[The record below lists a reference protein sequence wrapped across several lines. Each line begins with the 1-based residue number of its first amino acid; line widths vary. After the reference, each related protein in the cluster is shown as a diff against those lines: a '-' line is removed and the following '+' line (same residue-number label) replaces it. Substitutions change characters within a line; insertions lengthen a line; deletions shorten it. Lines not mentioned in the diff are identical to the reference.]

1 MTNQNVIVSDRNP
14 ILGSKTITVSVSKSP
29 LFSSPPTYFTF
40 PRRKFLELLEAA
52 DKNNNNKNNL
62 GAGKISSWVDSM
74 RDSSPTRLRSSSRD
88 SDSDNDEKTSWIVRF
103 PSALNMFDKI
113 MNAAKGKQ
121 IVMFLDYDG
130 TLSPIVED
138 PDKAYITHEMREV
151 VKDVALNFPTAIVT
165 GRSIDKVRAFVK
177 LNEIY
182 YAGSHGMDI
191 EGPTNE
197 NSYGESNQ
205 GVLFQPAREFVPMIE
220 KVHFEAFITF
230 TNVVKILEKKTKCI
244 PGAMVENNKF
254 CLSVHFRRVDE
265 KIWAALAEQVKSVL
279 VDYPKL
285 KLTQGRKVL
294 EIRPTIKW
302 DKGQALN
309 FLLRSLGFEHSEN
322 VVPVYIGDDRTDEDA
337 FKVLREKGQGF
348 GILVS
353 KVPKETNASYS
364 LQDPSQVNEFL
375 KRLVDW
381 KRKTVGEE

>member
-1 MTNQNVIVSDRNP
+1 MMNQNVIVSDRKA
-14 ILGSKTITVSVSKSP
+14 ILGSKTITVSNSP

-40 PRRKFLELLEAA
+40 PRHKFLELLEAA
-52 DKNNNNKNNL
+52 DKNSNSINKNNL
-62 GAGKISSWVDSM
+62 GAGKIASWVDSM
-74 RDSSPTRLRSSSRD
+74 RDSSPTRLRPSSRD
-88 SDSDNDEKTSWIVRF
+88 SVSDNDHKTSWIVRF
-103 PSALNMFDKI
+103 PSALNMFDEI
-113 MNAAKGKQ
+113 VNAAKGKQ

-151 VKDVALNFPTAIVT
+151 VKNVALNFPTAIVT
-165 GRSIDKVRAFVK
+165 GRSIDKVRGFVK
-177 LNEIY
+177 LDEIY

-191 EGPTNE
+191 EGPTSE
-197 NSYGESNQ
+197 YAYGGESNQ
-205 GVLFQPAREFVPMIE
+205 GVLFQPAREFVPTIE
-220 KVHFEAFITF
+220 KVY
-230 TNVVKILEKKTKCI
+230 KILEEKTKWI

-265 KIWAALAEQVKSVL
+265 KRWTGLAEQVKSVL
-279 VDYPKL
+279 IDYPQL

-302 DKGQALN
+302 DKGQALI
-309 FLLRSLGFEHSEN
+309 FLLKSLGFEKSED

-337 FKVLREKGQGF
+337 FKVLRERGQGF

-375 KRLVDW
+375 RRLVEW
-381 KRKTVGEE
+381 KRKTVGEA

>member
-1 MTNQNVIVSDRNP
+1 MMNQNVIVSDRKP
-14 ILGSKTITVSVSKSP
+14 ILGSKTITVSGSSSP
-29 LFSSPPTYFTF
+29 MFSSPPTYFTF

-52 DKNNNNKNNL
+52 DKNSTNINKNNL
-62 GAGKISSWVDSM
+62 GAGKIASWVDSM
-74 RDSSPTRLRSSSRD
+74 RDSSPTRIRSSSHD
-88 SDSDNDEKTSWIVRF
+88 SSDNDHKTSWIVQF
-103 PSALNMFDKI
+103 PSALNKFDEI
-113 MNAAKGKQ
+113 VNAAKGKQ

-151 VKDVALNFPTAIVT
+151 VKNVALNFPTAIVT
-165 GRSIDKVRAFVK
+165 GRSIDKVRGFVK
-177 LNEIY
+177 LDEIY

-197 NSYGESNQ
+197 YAYGESNQ

-220 KVHFEAFITF
+220 KLF
-230 TNVVKILEKKTKCI
+230 KILEEKTKWI

-265 KIWAALAEQVKSVL
+265 KRWTALAEQVKSVL
-279 VDYPKL
+279 IDFPQL

-309 FLLRSLGFEHSEN
+309 FLLKSLGFEKSED

-337 FKVLREKGQGF
+337 FKVLRERGQGF

-375 KRLVDW
+375 RRLVEW
-381 KRKTVGEE
+381 KRKTFEEA

>member
-1 MTNQNVIVSDRNP
+1 MMNQNVIVSDRKP
-14 ILGSKTITVSVSKSP
+14 ILGSKTITVSGSSSP
-29 LFSSPPTYFTF
+29 MFSSPPTYFTF

-52 DKNNNNKNNL
+52 DKNSTNINKNNL
-62 GAGKISSWVDSM
+62 GAGKIASWVDSM
-74 RDSSPTRLRSSSRD
+74 RDSSPTRIRSSSHD
-88 SDSDNDEKTSWIVRF
+88 SSDNDHKTSWIVQF
-103 PSALNMFDKI
+103 PSALNKFDEI
-113 MNAAKGKQ
+113 VNAAKGKQ

-151 VKDVALNFPTAIVT
+151 VKNVALNFPTAIVT
-165 GRSIDKVRAFVK
+165 GRSIDKVRGFVK
-177 LNEIY
+177 LDEIY

-197 NSYGESNQ
+197 YAYGESNQ

-220 KVHFEAFITF
+220 KLF
-230 TNVVKILEKKTKCI
+230 KILEEKTKWI

-265 KIWAALAEQVKSVL
+265 KRWTALAEQVKSVL
-279 VDYPKL
+279 IDFPQL
-285 KLTQGRKVL
+285 KLTQG
-294 EIRPTIKW
+294 
-302 DKGQALN
+302 
-309 FLLRSLGFEHSEN
+309 FEKSED

-337 FKVLREKGQGF
+337 FKVLRERGQGF

-375 KRLVDW
+375 RRLVEW
-381 KRKTVGEE
+381 KRKTFEEA

>member
-1 MTNQNVIVSDRNP
+1 MMNQNVIVSDRKA
-14 ILGSKTITVSVSKSP
+14 ILGSKTITVSNSP

-40 PRRKFLELLEAA
+40 PRHKFLELLEAA
-52 DKNNNNKNNL
+52 DKNSNNINKNNL
-62 GAGKISSWVDSM
+62 GAGKIASWVDSM

-88 SDSDNDEKTSWIVRF
+88 SVSDNDHKTSWIVRF

-113 MNAAKGKQ
+113 VNAAKGKQ

-151 VKDVALNFPTAIVT
+151 VKNVALNFPTAIVT
-165 GRSIDKVRAFVK
+165 GRSIDKVRGFVK

-191 EGPTNE
+191 EGPTSE
-197 NSYGESNQ
+197 YAYGGESNQ

-220 KVHFEAFITF
+220 KVY
-230 TNVVKILEKKTKCI
+230 KILEEKTKWI

-265 KIWAALAEQVKSVL
+265 KRWTGLAEQVKSVL
-279 VDYPKL
+279 IDYPQL

-309 FLLRSLGFEHSEN
+309 FLLKSLGFEKSED

-337 FKVLREKGQGF
+337 FKVLRERGQGF

-375 KRLVDW
+375 RRLVEW
-381 KRKTVGEE
+381 KRKTVGEA

>member
-1 MTNQNVIVSDRNP
+1 MMNQNVIVSDRKA
-14 ILGSKTITVSVSKSP
+14 ILGSKTITVSNSP

-40 PRRKFLELLEAA
+40 PRHKFLEILEAA
-52 DKNNNNKNNL
+52 DKNSNSINKNNL
-62 GAGKISSWVDSM
+62 GAGKIASWVDSM
-74 RDSSPTRLRSSSRD
+74 RDSSPTRLRPSSRD
-88 SDSDNDEKTSWIVRF
+88 SVSDNDHKTSWIVRF
-103 PSALNMFDKI
+103 PSALNMFDEI
-113 MNAAKGKQ
+113 VNAAKGKQ

-151 VKDVALNFPTAIVT
+151 VKNVALNFPTAIVT
-165 GRSIDKVRAFVK
+165 GRSIDKVRGFVK
-177 LNEIY
+177 LDEIY

-191 EGPTNE
+191 EGPTSE
-197 NSYGESNQ
+197 YAYGGESNQ
-205 GVLFQPAREFVPMIE
+205 GVLFQPAREFVPTIE
-220 KVHFEAFITF
+220 KVY
-230 TNVVKILEKKTKCI
+230 KILEEKTKWI

-265 KIWAALAEQVKSVL
+265 KRWTGLAEQVKSVL
-279 VDYPKL
+279 IDYPQL

-302 DKGQALN
+302 DKGQALI
-309 FLLRSLGFEHSEN
+309 FLLKSLGFEKSED

-337 FKVLREKGQGF
+337 FKVLRERGQGF

-375 KRLVDW
+375 RRLVEW
-381 KRKTVGEE
+381 KRKTVGEA

>member
-1 MTNQNVIVSDRNP
+1 MMNQNVIVSDRKP
-14 ILGSKTITVSVSKSP
+14 ILGSVSVSNSP

-52 DKNNNNKNNL
+52 DKNSNKNNL
-62 GAGKISSWVDSM
+62 GAGKIASWVDSM
-74 RDSSPTRLRSSSRD
+74 RDSSPTRLRSSPHD
-88 SDSDNDEKTSWIVRF
+88 SVLDNDHKTSWTVRF
-103 PSALNMFDKI
+103 PSALNMFDEI
-113 MNAAKGKQ
+113 VNVANGKQ

-130 TLSPIVED
+130 TLSPIVAD

-151 VKDVALNFPTAIVT
+151 VKNVALNFPTAIVT
-165 GRSIDKVRAFVK
+165 GRSIDKVRSFVK

-197 NSYGESNQ
+197 YAYGDESNQ

-220 KVHFEAFITF
+220 KVF
-230 TNVVKILEKKTKCI
+230 KILEEKTKWI

-265 KIWAALAEQVKSVL
+265 KRWTGLAEQVKSVL
-279 VDYPKL
+279 IDYPQL

-302 DKGQALN
+302 DKGQALI
-309 FLLRSLGFEHSEN
+309 FLLKSLGFEKSED
-322 VVPVYIGDDRTDEDA
+322 VVPVYIGDDVTDEDA
-337 FKVLREKGQGF
+337 FKVLRERGHGF

-364 LQDPSQVNEFL
+364 LEDPSQVNEFL
-375 KRLVDW
+375 KRLVEW
-381 KRKTVGEE
+381 KRKGKTDGEA

>member
-1 MTNQNVIVSDRNP
+1 MMNQNVIVTDRKP
-14 ILGSKTITVSVSKSP
+14 ILSSKTITVSNSP
-29 LFSSPPTYFTF
+29 LFSPTPTYFTF
-40 PRRKFLELLEAA
+40 PRRKFLELLEAS
-52 DKNNNNKNNL
+52 DKNSNNITKNNL
-62 GAGKISSWVDSM
+62 GAGKIASWVDSM
-74 RDSSPTRLRSSSRD
+74 RDSSPTRLRPSSRD
-88 SDSDNDEKTSWIVRF
+88 SVSDNDHKTSWIVRF
-103 PSALNMFDKI
+103 PSALNLFDEI
-113 MNAAKGKQ
+113 VNAAKGKQ

-151 VKDVALNFPTAIVT
+151 VKNVALNFPTAIVT
-165 GRSIDKVRAFVK
+165 GRSIDKVRSFVK
-177 LNEIY
+177 LSEIY

-197 NSYGESNQ
+197 NTYGESNQ
-205 GVLFQPAREFVPMIE
+205 GVLFQSAREFVPMIE
-220 KVHFEAFITF
+220 KV
-230 TNVVKILEKKTKCI
+230 VKILEEKTKGI

-265 KIWAALAEQVKSVL
+265 KRWTALAEQVKSVL
-279 VDYPKL
+279 IDYPQL

-309 FLLRSLGFEHSEN
+309 FLLKSLGFEKSED

-337 FKVLREKGQGF
+337 FKVLRERGQGF

-353 KVPKETNASYS
+353 KVPKESNASYS
-364 LQDPSQVNEFL
+364 LQDPAQVNEFL
-375 KRLVDW
+375 KRLVEW
-381 KRKTVGEE
+381 KRKTVGEA